1 MNGLWERIADFFD
14 SNALNPHGICLMWR
28 PELIWTHAIS
38 DILIGLAYFSIPLA
52 LGVFLW
58 HRRDVRFSWA
68 IWMFVA
74 FIMLCGVTHFMM
86 VWTLWNP
93 DYGIEALIKAG
104 TAAVSVITAF
114 VLWPLLPRVIALPSP
129 TELER
134 RIAERDQALAELRA
148 AMDTMVEMRE
158 HEARQ
163 LLLDELNHRVKN
175 TLASVQSIA
184 VQTLNAEQEPKAA
197 KATFVDRLMAPSATH
212 NLLVKHSWEGASFAE
227 LVQAS
232 LDHYGQPYSLE
243 GLDLAMAPNTA
254 VTLGMALH
262 ELATNAVK
270 YAAWSG
276 GGRVEITSEIDE
288 VAQETVITWR
298 ERDGARV
305 IEPQQRGFG
314 SRLLERGIA
323 RELGG
328 AVQLQFEAVGLTCAI
343 RTPISAQLHPARLTY
358 LTASA

>member
-1 MNGLWERIADFFD
+1 MNGLWERIAYFFD

-38 DILIGLAYFSIPLA
+38 DVLIGLAYFSIPLA

-104 TAAVSVITAF
+104 TAAVSVVTAF
-114 VLWPLLPRVIALPSP
+114 ALWPLLPRVIALPSP

-163 LLLDELNHRVKN
+163 KLLLDELNHRVKN

-197 KATFVDRLMAPSATH
+197 KATFVDRLMALSATH

-243 GLDLAMAPNTA
+243 GPDLAMAPNTA

-270 YAAWSG
+270 YGAWSG
-276 GGRVEITSEIDE
+276 GGQVSLTTEFQPARDE
-288 VAQETVITWR
+288 VIIRWR
-298 ERDGARV
+298 ETGGPPRQDTPG
-305 IEPQQRGFG
+305 QGFG
-314 SRLLERGIA
+314 SRLLKQGVA
-323 RELGG
+323 GDLGG
-328 AVQLQFEAVGLTCAI
+328 TVSLDFAATGLVCEI
-343 RTPISAQLHPARLTY
+343 RAPAGQRLTPR
-358 LTASA
+358 AAA